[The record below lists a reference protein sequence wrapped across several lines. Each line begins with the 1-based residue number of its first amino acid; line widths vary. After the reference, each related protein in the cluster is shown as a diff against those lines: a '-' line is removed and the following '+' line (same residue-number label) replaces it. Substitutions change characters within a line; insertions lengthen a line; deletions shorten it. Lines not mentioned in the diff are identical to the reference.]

1 MDETRNL
8 HFFCFKLLLKQS
20 QDNLGKKFTSHDD
33 RRSTKIMKS
42 HKIYVNIFDQKIPD
56 ELPDFF
62 SRLHLDLLWWC
73 EAASVPPRTQG
84 ALAPVRA

>member
-1 MDETRNL
+1 
-8 HFFCFKLLLKQS
+8 
-20 QDNLGKKFTSHDD
+20 
-33 RRSTKIMKS
+33 MKS